1 VYITTGA
8 KIAWHRTSPVNPRT
22 GSMLLTQLSLAL
34 ALAAAPA
41 QLHSVDSS
49 TWIPVGV
56 VTVDDSMLLDVR
68 GALARGRPWHASRLV
83 ASLLA
88 DSGRRTPTAVFLAAS
103 AASQWGGW
111 SEVGRLL
118 KGEPWLDSL
127 FGGRGQMLLSRS
139 ALEAG
144 ADSAALEQV
153 LRVRPGGDPVEDGE
167 RLLVLAQ
174 ALERLGV
181 RDSAAASYR
190 RVAERLPS
198 IADWVL
204 LRAAA
209 VTDDS
214 AARADLYAGVTL
226 PLARERIPWA
236 EAAASEAMGDLSR
249 AAEHYRTLG
258 ARLTSLRLRLALS
271 ADSADRAELRTEL
284 LGLTGHRDAV
294 FLLDSAFAPLSP
306 AEDLAVARG
315 AADAGLSGRAVAG
328 YARAF
333 AASLGTSQDRF
344 DYASALA
351 RLGRHGDAAFQFN
364 LVRTPRSL
372 AASAAYLRAR
382 SLVRG
387 GQRSEGRSALLEV
400 GKRYPRE
407 AGPASTALFLLGD
420 LAADDRSDRL
430 ARTYYRRAA
439 LRYPSSRF
447 AAPARFRAAM
457 VELLTGRAATSAGEF
472 DELARRYPKSDE
484 APAAVYWAGRAWVA
498 AGDTAAALAR
508 WELAA
513 GGEPGSYY
521 TGLAARRLGRPAWTP
536 PPATDTF
543 VAIPAADSAVAR
555 AAVLA
560 RLGLSAEAR
569 REFEVLARTTDTDP
583 ERLLALAAALRAS
596 GQASYGIQLARRA
609 LANGAQADA
618 RTYRLLYPVVHQDA
632 LLAEAA
638 EQRIDPSFVAALIR
652 QESMFNPSATSP
664 AGARG
669 LMQVMPDLGGRL
681 ARSLAYPVWDPVL
694 LYQPDVSLQLGS
706 FHLQELLGR
715 YERPVE
721 VLAAYNAGASRVER
735 WSRRAGVEDPEVFAE
750 RIPFVETRGYVRVIQ
765 RNQELYRSLYS
776 WSEEGL

>member
-1 VYITTGA
+1 
-8 KIAWHRTSPVNPRT
+8 
-22 GSMLLTQLSLAL
+22 MLLTQFWLAL
-34 ALAAAPA
+34 ALTPQTA
-41 QLHSVDSS
+41 QLHAVD
-49 TWIPVGV
+49 TTALVPAGV
-56 VTVDDSMLLDVR
+56 VTTADSMLLDVR
-68 GALARGRPWHASRLV
+68 GALARGRPWQASRLV
-83 ASLLA
+83 APVLA

-118 KGEPWLDSL
+118 QGETWLDSL
-127 FGGRGQMLLSRS
+127 FGGRGLMLLARS
-139 ALEAG
+139 ELETG
-144 ADSAALEQV
+144 ADSAALA
-153 LRVRPGGDPVEDGE
+153 RVRQARPADDAGEDGE
-167 RLLVLAQ
+167 RLLVLAR
-174 ALERLGV
+174 ALERLDQ
-181 RDSAAASYR
+181 RDSAAAAYR
-190 RVAERLPS
+190 LVAERLPH

-204 LRAAA
+204 LRAAS

-214 AARADLYAGVTL
+214 AARAELHARVRL
-226 PLARERIPWA
+226 PLAQDRIPWS
-236 EAAASEAMGDLSR
+236 EAAASEAMGDLAR
-249 AAEHYRTLG
+249 AAERYDSLG
-258 ARLTSLRLRLALS
+258 ARFTALRLRLSLGPDQAP
-271 ADSADRAELRTEL
+271 RAELRREL
-284 LGLTGHRDAV
+284 LKMTGLRDAV
-294 FLLDSAFAPLSP
+294 HLLDSVFAPLTA
-306 AEDLAVARG
+306 AEELVVARG
-315 AADAGLSGRAVAG
+315 AADAGLAARAVRG

-333 AASLGTSQDRF
+333 AASLGNSRDRY

-387 GQRSEGRSALLEV
+387 GQRSEGRSALLEI

-407 AGPASTALFLLGD
+407 VEPAATALFLLGD
-420 LAADDRSDRL
+420 IAADDGSDRL

-447 AAPARFRAAM
+447 AAAARFRAAM
-457 VELLTGRAATSAGEF
+457 VELLTGKPAVSAAEF
-472 DELARRYPKSDE
+472 DEIARRYPKSDE
-484 APAAVYWAGRAWVA
+484 AAAAVYWAGRAWIA
-498 AGDTAAALAR
+498 AGDTTAATER
-508 WELAA
+508 WERSFA
-513 GGEPGSYY
+513 GEPGSYY
-521 TGLAARRLGRPAWTP
+521 TGLAARRLGRTAWVPA
-536 PPATDTF
+536 PAADSF
-543 VAIPAADSAVAR
+543 VSIPEADSAVAR
-555 AAVLA
+555 AVLLR
-560 RLGLSAEAR
+560 RLGLADEAR
-569 REFEVLARTTDTDP
+569 REFEVLARTSETDP
-583 ERLLALAAALRAS
+583 ERLLALAAAFRAS
-596 GQASYGIQLARRA
+596 GQASQGIQLARRA
-609 LANGAQADA
+609 LANGAQPDA

-652 QESMFNPSATSP
+652 QESMFNPTATSP

-681 ARSLAYPVWDPVL
+681 ATALAYPVWDPVL

-776 WSEEGL
+776 WGERTL